1 MLEPEDGCE
10 SSTPQGERT
19 SMKKLMSLMLG
30 LSLIMGVTSVAFGQ
44 EPEKKE
50 KKKKKKKG
58 GEEKKPGRTDTTR

>member
-1 MLEPEDGCE
+1 
-10 SSTPQGERT
+10 
-19 SMKKLMSLMLG
+19 MKKLMSLMLG

-58 GEEKKPGRTDTTR
+58 GEEKKPGPTDTTR